1 MQLYLTVIS
10 DLQEEFSE
18 ELEPLFDYRRV
29 QPLNVVYLDGELF
42 WTLFG

>member
-1 MQLYLTVIS
+1 MPVYLTVNS

-29 QPLNVVYLDGELF
+29 QPLNVVCLDGELF